1 MLNNRVA
8 YNVPEVAE
16 LLGIS
21 TSKCYQL
28 VKSGSIPHLQLDGRY
43 IIPVSAFN
51 NWLNNSVVGGASE

>member
-1 MLNNRVA
+1 MLNNRVT
-8 YNVPEVAE
+8 YNVSEVAK

-21 TSKCYQL
+21 VSKCYQL
-28 VKSGSIPHLQLDGRY
+28 VKSGSIPHLHLDGRY

>member
-8 YNVPEVAE
+8 YNVPEVAK

-21 TSKCYQL
+21 VSKCYQL